1 MANQQRAVRS
11 VKDRQYLAQIG
22 SNIRKIRN
30 QRGYSQEEF
39 AEIAGFS
46 RSYYTEIETGKR
58 NISVLNLIKIAETLK
73 AEWSEILD
81 IPYPSTHHQYIGNLF
96 IHCGLAFIVKNIRF
110 LSALARIQILLH
122 IRIR

>member
-73 AEWSEILD
+73 AEWSEILGF
-81 IPYPSTHHQYIGNLF
+81 PKPE
-96 IHCGLAFIVKNIRF
+96 
-110 LSALARIQILLH
+110 
-122 IRIR
+122 